1 MNLYNLLLGS
11 KTFEI
16 LNIHSPLMG
25 LFRDNE
31 TNKSKWKNKVIKSHL
46 VVGKPVGFNLQ
57 VWLWI

>member
-1 MNLYNLLLGS
+1 
-11 KTFEI
+11 
-16 LNIHSPLMG
+16 MG